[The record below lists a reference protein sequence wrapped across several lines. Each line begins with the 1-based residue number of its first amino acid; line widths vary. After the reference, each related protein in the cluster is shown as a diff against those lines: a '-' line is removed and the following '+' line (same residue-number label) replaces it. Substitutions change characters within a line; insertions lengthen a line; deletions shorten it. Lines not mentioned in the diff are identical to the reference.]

1 MNLVA
6 AWLAI
11 AAATAALTYR
21 WRDKAVRLCAVAF
34 GAAVALAVTFLVTG
48 PSATAIFERSAET
61 FVGTVIVAMMTVAI
75 VVAVLPRL
83 RSRTDRWGA
92 AVLCGVLSV
101 AFTGIGLMLW
111 RVADDGLQF
120 AALPEVRTGAGI
132 LSWRNSAPR
141 HRIYGVLV
149 EGRLGAPARGQEPGD
164 AALLASYQCDNIGP
178 PAPSRIQPWLPSSF
192 TLYLA
197 DDSQAW
203 AQGIG
208 SVRQAW
214 DWPPSQVRIEEC
226 GLRAGDPVV
235 FWGHPGATHSAG
247 SDKQAPAINDTA
259 VIAYG
264 DIPAFRAS
272 FGPAAERT
280 GRATLALAGLNGL
293 MAVAIATTGVR
304 VFRRLGREGDDQ
316 PPAFT
321 WASGRDG

>member
-1 MNLVA
+1 MNLVT

-11 AAATAALTYR
+11 AAATAALVYR
-21 WRDKAVRLCAVAF
+21 WRHKAVRLCAVAV

-48 PSATAIFERSAET
+48 PSATAIFERSAKT
-61 FVGTVIVAMMTVAI
+61 FGGTVIVAMMAAAI
-75 VVAVLPRL
+75 VVVVLPRL
-83 RSRTDRWGA
+83 HSRADRWAA
-92 AVLCGVLSV
+92 AVLCGVLVV

-120 AALPEVRTGAGI
+120 ANLPEVRTGDGI

-149 EGRLGAPARGQEPGD
+149 EGRLGRPAPGPEPGG
-164 AALLASYQCDNIGP
+164 AALMASYQCDNIGP
-178 PAPSRIQPWLPSSF
+178 PAPARIQPWLPSSF

-197 DDSQAW
+197 DDVQAW

-214 DWPPSQVRIEEC
+214 DWPASGVRIEEC

-264 DIPAFRAS
+264 DIAAFRAS

-293 MAVAIATTGVR
+293 LAVAIARTGVR
-304 VFRRLGREGDDQ
+304 AFRRLRREGDDQ
-316 PPAFT
+316 PPEFL
-321 WASGRDG
+321 WVSGRDS